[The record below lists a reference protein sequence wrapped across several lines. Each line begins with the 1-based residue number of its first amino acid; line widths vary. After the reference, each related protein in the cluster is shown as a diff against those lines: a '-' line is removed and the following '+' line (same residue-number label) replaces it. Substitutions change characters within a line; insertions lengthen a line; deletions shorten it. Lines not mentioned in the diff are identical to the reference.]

1 MSNDVI
7 IRQSV
12 NQDRRVWASGS
23 FRMACTEVLRPQS
36 LVSDFGMW
44 WYLVE
49 KVKGRGKDLN
59 NPQPFVATECAET
72 TLLVDA
78 RQCKGQEDR
87 EAVRRPKRN
96 DASAVRRRIFA
107 LIIQTL
113 SPADCSTAS
122 YVAPRRWCAVSATED
137 GGTALDL
144 AAQSSLGRKASSKLD
159 SPTNAPTEAR
169 GVTENGKTG
178 IDCERL
184 KRET

>member
-1 MSNDVI
+1 
-7 IRQSV
+7 
-12 NQDRRVWASGS
+12 
-23 FRMACTEVLRPQS
+23 MACAEVLRFQS

-44 WYLVE
+44 WYLAE
-49 KVKGRGKDLN
+49 KVKGRGNNLN

-87 EAVRRPKRN
+87 EAVRRPRRN
-96 DASAVRRRIFA
+96 DASAVKRRVFA

-113 SPADCSTAS
+113 SQVDCSTAS
-122 YVAPRRWCAVSATED
+122 CAAPRRSCVASATED
-137 GGTALDL
+137 GGTALDPS
-144 AAQSSLGRKASSKLD
+144 AQSSLGRKASSKLD
-159 SPTNAPTEAR
+159 SPTNVPIEAR
-169 GVTENGKTG
+169 DFTENGKTG